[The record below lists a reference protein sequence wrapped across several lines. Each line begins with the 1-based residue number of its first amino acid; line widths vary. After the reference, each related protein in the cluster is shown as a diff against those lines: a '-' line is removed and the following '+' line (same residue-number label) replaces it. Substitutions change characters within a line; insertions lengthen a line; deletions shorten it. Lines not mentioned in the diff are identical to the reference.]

1 MRKEFGGNTRGFSHF
16 DPVLGRNIER
26 IHAGGYCV
34 MAGEGVISTL
44 LGSCIAVCLR
54 DGSGPVAAM
63 NHFLLPYNEKRSAG
77 ERKERDCRF
86 GVDAMDI
93 TLAVLERFRAKHD
106 NLEAKVFGAADMIAE
121 VRSVGEANIRFVEAV
136 LADLRIPIRAWDVG
150 GTRHR
155 VIRFFVES
163 GKVMVHRGDSR
174 ESLEHMSAGN
184 EPSAGPSRLE
194 RRTL

>member
-1 MRKEFGGNTRGFSHF
+1 MRKEFGGNTRGISHF
-16 DPVLGRNIER
+16 DPELGRRIER

-54 DGSGPVAAM
+54 DPSGPVAAM
-63 NHFLLPYNEKRSAG
+63 NHFLLPHNEERSQG
-77 ERKERDCRF
+77 ERKEQDCRF
-86 GVDAMDI
+86 GVDAMSM
-93 TLAVLERFRAKHD
+93 TLAALERFRTSRD
-106 NLEAKVFGAADMIAE
+106 NLEAKVFGGADMIAD
-121 VRSVGEANIRFVEAV
+121 VRSVGEENIRFVEAV
-136 LADLRIPIRAWDVG
+136 LADLRIPVRAWDVG

-174 ESLEHMSAGN
+174 ETLENMSAGHG
-184 EPSAGPSRLE
+184 PSSGSSRLE